1 MAPIIPEL
9 VKFSPFG
16 EILLNVL
23 AFEKLWGELLGA
35 KDLGAKE
42 NPLGKAGSENADGTV
57 EL

>member
-23 AFEKLWGELLGA
+23 AFEKLWGKL
-35 KDLGAKE
+35 LGAKE
-42 NPLGKAGSENADGTV
+42 NPLGKAGPENADGTV